1 MIHAIIHAMKNFHLP
16 LPPST
21 YAHLRAEADR
31 CHVPAT
37 TVAREAIAIGLGA
50 KKKLAK
56 RRAIREY
63 AEALAGTPFD
73 IDPALEAAGIEE
85 ILRTERRSG
94 RKSR

>member
-1 MIHAIIHAMKNFHLP
+1 MKNFHLP

-21 YAHLRAEADR
+21 YADLRAEAER
-31 CHVPAT
+31 CLVPAT

-50 KKKLAK
+50 KRKLAR

-63 AEALAGTPFD
+63 AEAMAGTQSD
-73 IDPALEAAGIEE
+73 LDPALEAAGIEE
-85 ILRTERRSG
+85 ILRAERKSG